1 MRFSTRMIAALSAAF
16 AVLVAAQPAVAQSDM
31 MQKVQARFTAADK
44 DHDGKL
50 SKEEAKAG
58 MPRVARYFD
67 QIDADH
73 TGYVTFEQITA
84 FLARQ
89 KR

>member
-1 MRFSTRMIAALSAAF
+1 MRFSTRTITALSVVFSVLLATQPAF
-16 AVLVAAQPAVAQSDM
+16 AQNDM

-58 MPRVARYFD
+58 MPRVAQYFD
-67 QIDADH
+67 QIDTEH

-84 FLARQ
+84 FMAKQ